1 MARNYSNVTPSAL
14 AALSDQPSPALEDV
28 SAEVIDFPSDDEVE
42 LTIDLETGEVSVET
56 EDDTP
61 ADSAG
66 HMENLANLLD
76 EDELEELGAEILRL
90 VETDEESRAEW
101 YKRYKAGLE
110 ALGIYNIEKVNEV
123 LDTIQIKHPLLIE
136 AATQFQSRAMAELLP
151 AKGPVKAGL
160 FGDVDQE
167 LFDQGRRVEQFMNYQ
182 LTIED
187 RGYYDERDQM
197 LFKLPFTGSEFDK
210 QYYCPVKKRVVS
222 KWVHAENFIVPYKT
236 TSLEDAPRYTE
247 VLYMQHTQYRRLVKA
262 GFYRDVD
269 LEATGETQETG
280 EKANVFEVIDTMQGE
295 SKPSAAV
302 EGSKE
307 HKFFECHIELDLP
320 GYEEDIALPYVVT
333 VDSETGEVLAIYRN
347 WKAEDEDKKKR
358 VWYTHKKFLPGFGF
372 YGFGLLHAIGGLG
385 ELASRLLDVL
395 LDAGAFASLQGG
407 FKSKDAKLKGDI
419 TLVPGQWQDTEMTA
433 EELEK
438 AFYTPPFKEPSQ
450 TLFQL
455 LGLVVEGGQRF
466 AATTETM
473 VGDAA
478 TTGPVGSMVAQ
489 IEQGSKVFSG
499 IHKRLHKAFGD
510 EFIHIA
516 ELNGEWL
523 PDTYPYKLRGTE
535 QNVLRQDF
543 DGRIDVVP
551 VSDPNIFSSAQR
563 LAIAQTSLQIVGQF
577 PDLADRR
584 EAVLDLMRAIRHP
597 DPERLFPDKKLVP
610 RTDPVTEG
618 ALMLAGKAV
627 RAYGDQHHQAHNAVH
642 QLQLQQAPDHVKP
655 TIQAHIMSHMSMAQ
669 RLEMQNAMGF
679 ALPPMDLYAD
689 PEEMVPQLPPE
700 IENQIAMR
708 AAQVAQQMLQQM
720 REQQAKQENAA
731 QMQAQQEAQAKVQ
744 ADMAKAQSELQF
756 KAQESQAK
764 AQLEMAKLQQA
775 AQAQQAELATRQQEA
790 QMRFETDM
798 AKIAEQARS
807 NSIAE
812 REAETRA
819 REVELRY
826 NADMQKLQQDA
837 ENARMQSERDM
848 QAAQQQDAAASTEQ
862 TQAVIAQFTSQI
874 EEIKRIIGESKPSE
888 PQAPPV
894 TNINLTVEK
903 GGTVKKEI
911 TMTSPDG
918 KTYTGKVSGDE

>member
-1 MARNYSNVTPSAL
+1 M
-14 AALSDQPSPALEDV
+14 Q
-28 SAEVIDFPSDDEVE
+28 
-42 LTIDLETGEVSVET
+42 
-56 EDDTP
+56 
-61 ADSAG
+61 
-66 HMENLANLLD
+66 NLADLLS
-76 EDELEELGAEILRL
+76 EDELEELGSEINRL
-90 VETDEESRAEW
+90 VESDEESRSEW

-110 ALGIYNIEKVNEV
+110 ALGIYNVEKVNEV
-123 LDTIQIKHPLLIE
+123 LDTVQIKHPLLIE

-160 FGDVDQE
+160 FGDVDRE
-167 LFDQGRRVEQFMNYQ
+167 LFDQGRRIEQFMNYQ
-182 LTIED
+182 ITIED
-187 RGYYDERDQM
+187 RGYYDERDMM

-247 VLYMQHTQYRRLVKA
+247 ALYMQHNQYRRLVKA
-262 GFYRDVD
+262 GFYRDVELSD
-269 LEATGETQETG
+269 SGETTEEG
-280 EKANVFEVIDTMQGE
+280 EKAGVFEVIDTMQGE
-295 SKPSAAV
+295 SKPSAAI

-307 HKFFECHIELDLP
+307 HKFYECHLDYDMP
-320 GYEEDIALPYVVT
+320 GFEDDIALPYVVT

-347 WKAEDEDKKKR
+347 WKESDEDQRKR

-407 FKSKDAKLKGDI
+407 FKSKDAKLKGDVVL
-419 TLVPGQWQDTEMTA
+419 TPGVWNDTEMTA
-433 EELEK
+433 EELTK

-455 LGLVVEGGQRF
+455 LGLVVDGGQRF

-510 EFIHIA
+510 EFIHMA

-523 PDTYPYKLRGTE
+523 PETYPYKLRGAE

-543 DGRIDVVP
+543 DGRVDVIP

-563 LAIAQTSLQIVGQF
+563 LAIAQTTLQIVGQF

-584 EAVLDLMRAIRHP
+584 EAVLDLMTAIRHP
-597 DPERLFPDKKLVP
+597 DPERLFPEKETTEPP
-610 RTDPVTEG
+610 RADPVTEG
-618 ALMLAGKAV
+618 SLMLTGKPVKAF
-627 RAYGDQHHQAHNAVH
+627 GDQHHQAHTMVH
-642 QLQLQQAPDHVKP
+642 QLQMQQAPDEVKP
-655 TIQAHIMSHMSMAQ
+655 MIQSHIMEHLSLHQ

-679 ALPPMDLYAD
+679 ALPEAG
-689 PEEMVPQLPPE
+689 QQIPPE
-700 IENQIAMR
+700 AENQIAMR
-708 AAQVAQQMLQQM
+708 AAQVAQQMMQKMQQ
-720 REQQAKQENAA
+720 EQMQQENA
-731 QMQAQQEAQAKVQ
+731 AQQEAQAKAQADAQAKMQEVQ
-744 ADMAKAQSELQF
+744 AKTQT
-756 KAQESQAK
+756 
-764 AQLEMAKLQQA
+764 EMAKLQQA
-775 AQAQQAELATRQQEA
+775 AQAQQAELAARQQEA
-790 QMRFETDM
+790 AMRFETDM

-837 ENARMQSERDM
+837 ETAAQQAERDM
-848 QAAQQQDAAASTEQ
+848 QAAQQQTNDAGAAQVQE
-862 TQAVIAQFTSQI
+862 VVAQFTSQI
-874 EEIKRIIGESKPSE
+874 EEIKRIIGEKPAAE
-888 PQAPPV
+888 PQPAPV
-894 TNINLTVEK
+894 INITVEK
-903 GGTVKKEI
+903 GGAVKKEVVMK
-911 TMTSPDG
+911 TPDG
-918 KTYTGKVSGDE
+918 KTYTGSVSGEE